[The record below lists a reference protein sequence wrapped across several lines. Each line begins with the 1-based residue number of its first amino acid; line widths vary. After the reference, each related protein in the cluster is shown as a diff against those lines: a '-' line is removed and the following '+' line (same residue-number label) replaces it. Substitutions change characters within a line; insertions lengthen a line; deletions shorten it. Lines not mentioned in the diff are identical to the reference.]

1 MGVAGMVSETKS
13 GNVLDR
19 IVEAR
24 RASVAH
30 RKRVLPEAVLRMG
43 AGKAEPVRDFPGA
56 LTREGLNVIA
66 ELKKASPSRGVLR
79 AEFDAATLAA
89 ELEQAGAA
97 ALSVLTEEEF
107 FQGDL
112 NYMRQARK
120 RVAVPVLR
128 KDFSIDAW
136 QIWESRATNADTFL
150 LIVAALTQDSL
161 QSFLAL
167 GRELGME
174 PLVEIHSRAEL
185 DRALAADARII
196 GVNNRDLRTLEVR
209 VETSFELIEL
219 IPDDR
224 IAVAE
229 SGLRSHEDLRKL
241 RAAGF
246 DASLIGE
253 QLMTQPNAAAALSA
267 LLKPPSE

>member
-1 MGVAGMVSETKS
+1 MDLFAFNENSVGVTGMVSETKS

-43 AGKAEPVRDFPGA
+43 VGKAEPVRDFPGA
-56 LTREGLNVIA
+56 LTRDGLNIIA

-79 AEFDAATLAA
+79 EEFDAATLAA

-97 ALSVLTEEEF
+97 ALSVLTEEEC

-112 NYMRQARK
+112 NYLRQARK

-128 KDFSIDAW
+128 KDFIIDPW
-136 QIWESRATNADTFL
+136 QIWESRATNADSFL
-150 LIVAALTQDSL
+150 LIVAALTQESL

-174 PLVEIHSRAEL
+174 PLVEVHSSAEL

-209 VETSFELIEL
+209 VETSYELIEL
-219 IPDDR
+219 IPDER
-224 IAVAE
+224 LAVAE
-229 SGLRSHEDLRKL
+229 FYRWNHFYYRYVAEVT
-241 RAAGF
+241 AH
-246 DASLIGE
+246 
-253 QLMTQPNAAAALSA
+253 
-267 LLKPPSE
+267 